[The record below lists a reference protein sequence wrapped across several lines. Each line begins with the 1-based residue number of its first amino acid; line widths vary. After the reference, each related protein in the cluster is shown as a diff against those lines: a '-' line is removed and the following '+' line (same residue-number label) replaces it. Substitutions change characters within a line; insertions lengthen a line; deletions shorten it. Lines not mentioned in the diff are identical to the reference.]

1 VYALGD
7 VVQLHDGDARKL
19 TVVLRMKSG
28 DAVHVFDSG
37 GNGYDAVLAT
47 SELPVCARLA
57 RALDAPPASTLEM
70 TLAQAIPKGQK
81 MDFIVEKATEL
92 GVARIVPLVTERTIA
107 GDARAAKL
115 ERWQRLARTAAQ
127 QCGRR
132 HVPAIESPQA
142 WDDFCARAGEFERTF
157 VPWELAERRPLRER
171 LPELLGE
178 RKNIS
183 IAIGPEGGFS
193 HAEIEQAEAAGATTI
208 SLGHRILRTETAGLV
223 ACSLFLYAAG
233 DL

>member
-1 VYALGD
+1 MHAPGD
-7 VVQLHDGDARKL
+7 EVELQAGDARKL
-19 TVVLRMKSG
+19 TVVLRMRSG

-37 GNGYDAVLAT
+37 GNAFEAILLSNG
-47 SELPVCARLA
+47 LPLRARLE
-57 RALDAPPASTLEM
+57 RALDPPRRSTLEM

-92 GVARIVPLVTERTIA
+92 GVTRIIPVVTERTI
-107 GDARAAKL
+107 GSEVRSAKV
-115 ERWQRLARTAAQ
+115 ERWKRLARGAAQ

-132 HVPAIESPQA
+132 DVPEVEAALGWE
-142 WDDFCARAGEFERTF
+142 DFCARAPDFDRTF

-171 LPELLGE
+171 LPKLLEGT
-178 RKNIS
+178 RKVA

-193 HAEIEQAEAAGATTI
+193 QAEVERAVAAGAMTI

-223 ACSLFLYAAG
+223 ACSLFLYASG
-233 DL
+233 EL

>member
-1 VYALGD
+1 
-7 VVQLHDGDARKL
+7 
-19 TVVLRMKSG
+19 MKNG

-37 GNGYDAVLAT
+37 GNAYDAVLEAN
-47 SELPVCARLA
+47 ELPVRARLE
-57 RALDAPPASTLEM
+57 RALGAPPSSTLAI

-92 GVARIVPLVTERTIA
+92 GVVRIVPLITERTIA

-132 HVPAIESPQA
+132 DVPAIESPQS
-142 WDDFCARAGEFERTF
+142 WDGFCARAGRFERTF
-157 VPWELAERRPLRER
+157 VLWELAERRPLRER
-171 LPELLGE
+171 LPELIEG

-193 HAEIEQAEAAGATTI
+193 HAEIEQAEAVGATTI

>member
-1 VYALGD
+1 MRSGD
-7 VVQLHDGDARKL
+7 VLH
-19 TVVLRMKSG
+19 VL
-28 DAVHVFDSG
+28 DSG
-37 GNGYDAVLAT
+37 GNAFEAVLTA
-47 SELPVCARLA
+47 SEPLRARLE
-57 RALDAPPASTLEM
+57 RALNAPRRSTLEI

-92 GVARIVPLVTERTIA
+92 GVARIIPLATERTI
-107 GDARAAKL
+107 GSEARAGKL
-115 ERWQRLARTAAQ
+115 DRWRRLARSAAQ

-132 HVPAIESPQA
+132 DVPDVEAVIG
-142 WDDFCARAGEFERTF
+142 WDDFCARARDFERTF

-171 LPELLGE
+171 LPALLEGR
-178 RKNIS
+178 RKIA

-193 HAEIEQAEAAGATTI
+193 QGEVERAEAAGATTI

-223 ACSLFLYAAG
+223 ACSLMLYASG